1 MEELLKKIDFVVQ
14 QIHLQNN
21 NLENQIQLSTLKLK
35 NMQSGEIQNEKQYH
49 YNLELCNAN
58 ILINKDRMKKNE
70 FYIRRCKAYKEYIQS
85 LQLNDPL
92 VSEKN
97 KFQFIRIF
105 QEETI
110 YQFDSKLTELNQRK
124 VMENITGS
132 KSNLSEERKKVI
144 LDRELTI
151 EKFLN
156 DDFSFDSDKIY
167 TPYYL
172 NYNTEELIDSLYL
185 TKENR
190 KVA

>member
-21 NLENQIQLSTLKLK
+21 NLENQIQLSPLKLK

-144 LDRELTI
+144 LDRESTI

>member
-35 NMQSGEIQNEKQYH
+35 NMQSREIQNEKQYH
-49 YNLELCNAN
+49 YNLELYNAN

-144 LDRELTI
+144 LDRESTI

>member
-21 NLENQIQLSTLKLK
+21 NLENQIQLSTLNLK
-35 NMQSGEIQNEKQYH
+35 NMQSREIQNEKQYH

-144 LDRELTI
+144 LDRESTI

>member
-35 NMQSGEIQNEKQYH
+35 NMQSREIQNEKQYH

-70 FYIRRCKAYKEYIQS
+70 FYIRRCNAYKEYIQS

-144 LDRELTI
+144 LNRESTI

>member
-144 LDRELTI
+144 LDRESTI

-185 TKENR
+185 TKENK

>member
-21 NLENQIQLSTLKLK
+21 SLENQIQLSTLKLK
-35 NMQSGEIQNEKQYH
+35 NMQSREIQNEKQYH

-70 FYIRRCKAYKEYIQS
+70 FYIKRCNAYKEYIQS

-144 LDRELTI
+144 LDRESTI

>member
-35 NMQSGEIQNEKQYH
+35 NMQSREIQNEKQYH

-70 FYIRRCKAYKEYIQS
+70 FYIRRCNAYKEYIQS

-144 LDRELTI
+144 LDRDSTI

>member
-35 NMQSGEIQNEKQYH
+35 NIQSEEIQNEKKYH

-70 FYIRRCKAYKEYIQS
+70 FYIKRCKAYKEYIQS

-144 LDRELTI
+144 LDRESTI

>member
-35 NMQSGEIQNEKQYH
+35 NMQSREIQNEKQYH

-70 FYIRRCKAYKEYIQS
+70 FYIKRCNAYKEYIQS

-144 LDRELTI
+144 LDRESTI

>member
-144 LDRELTI
+144 LDRESTI

-185 TKENR
+185 MKENR

>member
-70 FYIRRCKAYKEYIQS
+70 FYIKRCKAYKEYIQS

-144 LDRELTI
+144 LDRESTI

>member
-124 VMENITGS
+124 VMEDITGS

-144 LDRELTI
+144 LDRESTI

>member
-144 LDRELTI
+144 LNRESTI

>member
-35 NMQSGEIQNEKQYH
+35 NMQSREIQNEKQYH

-144 LDRELTI
+144 LDRESTI

>member
-35 NMQSGEIQNEKQYH
+35 NMQSREIQNEKQYH

-70 FYIRRCKAYKEYIQS
+70 FYIRRCNAYKEYIQS

-144 LDRELTI
+144 LDRDSTI

-172 NYNTEELIDSLYL
+172 NYNAEELIDSLYL

>member
-58 ILINKDRMKKNE
+58 ILINKDRMKKND
-70 FYIRRCKAYKEYIQS
+70 FYIKRCNAYKEYIQS

-144 LDRELTI
+144 LDRESTI

>member
-35 NMQSGEIQNEKQYH
+35 NMQSREIQNEKQYH
-49 YNLELCNAN
+49 YNLELYNAN
-58 ILINKDRMKKNE
+58 ILINKDRMKKND
-70 FYIRRCKAYKEYIQS
+70 FYIKRCNAYKEYIQS

-144 LDRELTI
+144 LDRESTI

>member
-35 NMQSGEIQNEKQYH
+35 NMQSREIQNEKQYH

-97 KFQFIRIF
+97 KFHFIRIF

-144 LDRELTI
+144 LDRESTI

>member
-124 VMENITGS
+124 VMENITVS

-144 LDRELTI
+144 LDRESTI

>member
-21 NLENQIQLSTLKLK
+21 SLENQIQLSTLKLK
-35 NMQSGEIQNEKQYH
+35 NMQSREIQNEKQYH

-144 LDRELTI
+144 LDRESTI

>member
-35 NMQSGEIQNEKQYH
+35 NIQSGEIQNEKQYH

-58 ILINKDRMKKNE
+58 ILINKDRMKKND
-70 FYIRRCKAYKEYIQS
+70 FYIRRCNAYKEYIQS
-85 LQLNDPL
+85 LQLNDLL

-144 LDRELTI
+144 LDRESTI

-156 DDFSFDSDKIY
+156 NDFSFDSDKLY

>member
-21 NLENQIQLSTLKLK
+21 SLENQIQLSTLKLK
-35 NMQSGEIQNEKQYH
+35 NMQSREIQNEKQYH

-58 ILINKDRMKKNE
+58 ILINKDRMKKND
-70 FYIRRCKAYKEYIQS
+70 FYIKRCNAYKEYIQS

-144 LDRELTI
+144 LDRESTI

>member
-92 VSEKN
+92 VFEKN

-144 LDRELTI
+144 LDRESTI
-151 EKFLN
+151 DKFLN

>member
-35 NMQSGEIQNEKQYH
+35 NMQSREIQNEKQYH

-58 ILINKDRMKKNE
+58 ILINKDRMKKND
-70 FYIRRCKAYKEYIQS
+70 FYIKRCNAYKEYIQS

-144 LDRELTI
+144 LDRESTI

>member
-144 LDRELTI
+144 LDRESTI

>member
-21 NLENQIQLSTLKLK
+21 NLENQIQWSTLKLK

-144 LDRELTI
+144 LDRESTI

>member
-35 NMQSGEIQNEKQYH
+35 NMQSREIQNEKQYH

-144 LDRELTI
+144 LNRESTI

>member
-1 MEELLKKIDFVVQ
+1 
-14 QIHLQNN
+14 
-21 NLENQIQLSTLKLK
+21 
-35 NMQSGEIQNEKQYH
+35 MQSGEIQNEKQYH

-144 LDRELTI
+144 LDRESTI

>member
-144 LDRELTI
+144 LDRESII

>member
-35 NMQSGEIQNEKQYH
+35 NMQSREIQNEKQYH

-144 LDRELTI
+144 LNRESTI

-172 NYNTEELIDSLYL
+172 NYNNEELIDSLYL

>member
-21 NLENQIQLSTLKLK
+21 SLENQIQLSTLKLK
-35 NMQSGEIQNEKQYH
+35 NMQSREIQNEKQYH

-70 FYIRRCKAYKEYIQS
+70 FYIKRCKAYKEYIQS

-144 LDRELTI
+144 LDRESTI

>member
-1 MEELLKKIDFVVQ
+1 MEELIKKIDFVVQ

-144 LDRELTI
+144 LDRESTI

>member
-14 QIHLQNN
+14 QIYLQNN

-144 LDRELTI
+144 LDRESTI

>member
-144 LDRELTI
+144 LDRESTI
-151 EKFLN
+151 GKFLN

>member
-85 LQLNDPL
+85 SQLNDPL

-105 QEETI
+105 QEDTI

-144 LDRELTI
+144 LDRESTI